1 MDFSSDINYNLG
13 NGNNSYNNFSSLKK
27 KKVYED
33 QRDSFFKLDRVLLN
47 EKDLNSLS
55 PKRPKKTYSIRLSFY
70 KNNKIQKITPA
81 EIMKIKKKKKKHI
94 KNI

>member
-1 MDFSSDINYNLG
+1 MDFSSDINNNLG

-27 KKVYED
+27 KNIYEEK
-33 QRDSFFKLDRVLLN
+33 RDSFLKLDRVLLN

-70 KNNKIQKITPA
+70 KNNKIQKIY
-81 EIMKIKKKKKKHI
+81 KYCK
-94 KNI
+94 

>member
-1 MDFSSDINYNLG
+1 MDFSSDINNNLG

-27 KKVYED
+27 KNIYEEK
-33 QRDSFFKLDRVLLN
+33 RDSFLKLDRVLLN

-70 KNNKIQKITPA
+70 TKNKVQKITPA
-81 EIMKIKKKKKKHI
+81 EIMKLKKKKKKHI
-94 KNI
+94 